1 MKTIF
6 KCKEI
11 IFVHY
16 CPWEMCSVCG
26 LSPLLI
32 ADAQEVAVKSYWVC
46 VGGGEII
53 YWGQNRGT
61 RDPGNVDPERPVLV
75 T

>member
-32 ADAQEVAVKSYWVC
+32 ADAQEVVEKSYWVC

-61 RDPGNVDPERPVLV
+61 RDAGNVDPERPVLV

>member
-6 KCKEI
+6 KCEEI

-16 CPWEMCSVCG
+16 CPWEVCSFCG

-32 ADAQEVAVKSYWVC
+32 TDAQEVVEKSYWVC
-46 VGGGEII
+46 AGGGEII
-53 YWGQNRGT
+53 YWGQNRRT